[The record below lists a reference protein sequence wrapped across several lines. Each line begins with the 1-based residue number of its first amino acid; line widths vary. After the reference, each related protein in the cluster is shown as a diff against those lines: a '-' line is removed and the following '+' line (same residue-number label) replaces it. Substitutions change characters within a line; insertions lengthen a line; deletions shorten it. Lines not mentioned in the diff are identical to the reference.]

1 MISNSLGAMP
11 AEVAESLAEYATAW
25 ATRGVRAWEERW
37 WTLGREVAG
46 HVGAIIGAPAGSVAM
61 ADNVSTAHAIVLST
75 LPPPGPRDTIVCTA
89 ADFPSVIYQLR
100 AQRALGFRLRIV
112 EAESDFTVQESR
124 VVDAIDERTA
134 LVAVSHVLF
143 RSSFAID
150 PRPIVERAHAVG
162 APVMLDCYQSA
173 GIIPGRRDGA
183 RRGLRH
189 RRVPEVAVRR
199 AGQRV
204 LVCAPRCARACAA
217 TLHGMVL
224 ASRAVRLRHR
234 RVRSAA

>member
-11 AEVAESLAEYATAW
+11 GEVAESLAEYATAW

-46 HVGAIIGAPAGSVAM
+46 HVGAIIGAAAGSVAM

-100 AQRALGFRLRIV
+100 AQQALGFRLRIV
-112 EAESDFTVQESR
+112 EAEADFTVQESR
-124 VVDAIDERTA
+124 VVDAIDEHTA

-150 PRPIVERAHAVG
+150 PRTR
-162 APVMLDCYQSA
+162 S
-173 GIIPGRRDGA
+173 A
-183 RRGLRH
+183 RR
-189 RRVPEVAVRR
+189 
-199 AGQRV
+199 
-204 LVCAPRCARACAA
+204 
-217 TLHGMVL
+217 
-224 ASRAVRLRHR
+224 
-234 RVRSAA
+234 

>member
-1 MISNSLGAMP
+1 MNTLQNYRARFPILARTTYMISNSLGAMP
-11 AEVAESLAEYATAW
+11 GEVAGSLAEYATAW
-25 ATRGVRAWEERW
+25 ATRGVRAWDERW

-100 AQRALGFRLRIV
+100 AQQGLGFRLRIV
-112 EAESDFTVQESR
+112 EAEDDFTVQESR

-150 PRPIVERAHAVG
+150 PRPIIERAHAVG

-173 GIIPGRRDGA
+173 GI
-183 RRGLRH
+183 
-189 RRVPEVAVRR
+189 VPIDVTALGVTSP
-199 AGQRV
+199 Q
-204 LVCAPRCARACAA
+204 AA
-217 TLHGMVL
+217 
-224 ASRAVRLRHR
+224 A
-234 RVRSAA
+234 